1 MFSIIASVCR
11 HRLWLASFALVVAPC
26 VALAQ
31 QTQKPADAEDVLR
44 VSTELVQTDVSVFDK
59 GGNFIDN
66 LKPEQFVLKVDG
78 RPQPVSFFE
87 RIVAGSVSEDAQIAA
102 ARGTSRS
109 SGTSAAVPLDRGRA
123 VVFFLDDL
131 HLSPSSLVRTKE
143 MLLRFIDTQLRQNDQ
158 MAIASTSN
166 QLGFLSQLTDDKEVL
181 RAAVARLTVREQ
193 NEMVD
198 RERPWMNVA
207 QAIAVEQRNSDVTEY
222 FVDQTIKEN
231 PAFSTTDVG
240 GGGAAAA
247 ASSSR
252 DRARLYVQRRAA
264 QLIDISS
271 SVVLRTFDSLR
282 AVLRTFGDYP
292 GRKLVY
298 FVSDGFALELHRND
312 TYDRVR
318 LVTDAAV
325 RAGAVVYTLDARGLG
340 GQMADL
346 PSAADGSSADPTGRL
361 MGISMTNTTQ
371 EPLRTIADETGG
383 RAILN
388 TNSLELGVEKA
399 LKDTS
404 VYYLLAWK
412 PERAENRGG
421 KFSRIEVS
429 VKDRSDLTV
438 LVQRGFYTSPPAE
451 ADAKRDATKPAD
463 ATPPATGSGATSDPL
478 RNKEL
483 FAALRSPFPRAAL
496 PTSVTLNYVR
506 TKEAQLLLTV
516 SVQVEIDATKPGADG
531 ALPTDRVEV
540 IGALYNEQ
548 GKVVNTFQRTV
559 TITPRSAGVEI
570 PPTHRVA
577 LAFQSVVTTP
587 GLYQV
592 RLASR
597 DPKNRRTGSTSQWI
611 DVQDVTSKTF
621 SISSIFLGIRPAV
634 VSEEDAKAD
643 AAGPQ
648 LLVVA
653 DRRFAHDAPL
663 RFLVYAYNA
672 TVGAGGKPD
681 IAVQVQVF
689 RDDQPVITA
698 PLRKLDVENFTDFSR
713 LPYAAELSMAGV
725 PTGRYILR
733 LTAIDRVAK
742 SSASQSIKFTVE

>member
-1 MFSIIASVCR
+1 MPSMIHASIR
-11 HRLWLASFALVVAPC
+11 RRLWLASLALVAVAPC
-26 VALAQ
+26 LALAQ
-31 QTQKPADAEDVLR
+31 QAQQPADAEDVLR

-66 LKPEQFVLKVDG
+66 LKPEQFLLKIDG
-78 RPQPVSFFE
+78 KPQPISFFE
-87 RIVAGSVSEDAQIAA
+87 RIVAGSVNEDAQIAA
-102 ARGTSRS
+102 ARGAGRS
-109 SGTSAAVPLDRGRA
+109 GAGSAAALPLDRGRA

-131 HLSPSSLVRTKE
+131 HLSPTSLARTKE

-193 NEMVD
+193 GEMVD

-222 FVDQTIKEN
+222 FVDQTMKEN
-231 PAFSTTDVG
+231 PGFAMNDAG

-247 ASSSR
+247 NSAR

-264 QLIDISS
+264 QLIDTSS
-271 SVVLRTFDSLR
+271 AVVVRTFDSLR
-282 AVLRTFGDYP
+282 SVLRTFADYP

-325 RAGAVVYTLDARGLG
+325 RTGAVVYTLDARGLG
-340 GQMADL
+340 GQLADL

-361 MGISMTNTTQ
+361 TGVSMTTATQ

-438 LVQRGFYTSPPAE
+438 LVQRGFYTSPPAD
-451 ADAKRDATKPAD
+451 ADAKRAAAKPAD
-463 ATPPATGSGATSDPL
+463 ATAAAGTPATNDQA

-483 FAALRSPFPRAAL
+483 FAALRSPFPRNAL
-496 PTSVTLNYVR
+496 PTAVTLNYVR
-506 TKEAQLLLTV
+506 TKEAQLLLTL
-516 SVQVEIDATKPGADG
+516 SVQVEIDATKPSADG
-531 ALPTDRVEV
+531 TLPTDRVEV

-559 TITPRSAGVEI
+559 TITPRNAGVEI

-577 LAFQSVVTTP
+577 IAFQAVVTP

-597 DPKNRRTGSTSQWI
+597 DPKNHRTGSTSQWVE
-611 DVQDVTSKTF
+611 VQDVNGKGF
-621 SISSIFLGIRPAV
+621 SVSSVFLGIRPAV

-663 RFLVYAYNA
+663 RFLVYVYNS
-672 TVGAGGKPD
+672 TVGADGKPD

-698 PLRKLDVENFTDFSR
+698 PLRKLDVTGFTDFSR

-742 SSASQSIKFTVE
+742 SSASQSVKFTLE

>member
-1 MFSIIASVCR
+1 MSSIKECTR
-11 HRLWLASFALVVAPC
+11 RRRWLASLALALLAPC
-26 VALAQ
+26 LALAQ
-31 QTQKPADAEDVLR
+31 QQQKPANSEEVLR
-44 VSTELVQTDVSVFDK
+44 VTTELVQTDVSVFDK
-59 GGNFIDN
+59 GGKFVDN

-78 RPQPVSFFE
+78 RPQPISFFE
-87 RIVAGSVSEDAQIAA
+87 RIVSGSVNEDAQLAA
-102 ARGTSRS
+102 ARGAGRS
-109 SGTSAAVPLDRGRA
+109 GGAGSATAVPLDRGRA

-131 HLSPSSLVRTKE
+131 HLSPPSLVRTKE

-158 MAIASTSN
+158 MAIATTSN

-181 RAAVARLTVREQ
+181 RAAVARLNTRESG
-193 NEMVD
+193 EMVD

-222 FVDQTIKEN
+222 FVDQTIKDN
-231 PAFSTTDVG
+231 PAFAMNDVT
-240 GGGAAAA
+240 GGGAAGAA
-247 ASSSR
+247 AAMNSSR

-271 SVVLRTFDSLR
+271 SVVVRTFDSLR
-282 AVLRTFGDYP
+282 GVLRTFADYP

-340 GQMADL
+340 AQLADL
-346 PSAADGSSADPTGRL
+346 PRADDGSSADPMGRL
-361 MGISMTNTTQ
+361 MGISMTTTTQ

-412 PERAENRGG
+412 PEREENRGG
-421 KFSRIEVS
+421 KFRRVEVS

-438 LVQRGFYTSPPAE
+438 LVQRGFYTAPPD
-451 ADAKRDATKPAD
+451 ADAATAAGVPA
-463 ATPPATGSGATSDPL
+463 PPEQM

-483 FAALRSPFPRAAL
+483 FAALRSPFPRDAL
-496 PTSVTLNYVR
+496 PTAVTLNYVK
-506 TKEAQLLLTV
+506 TKDAQLILTM
-516 SVQVEIDATKPGADG
+516 SVQVEIDASKPGSDG
-531 ALPTDRVEV
+531 TLPTDRAEV
-540 IGALYNEQ
+540 LGALYSDQ
-548 GKVVNTFQRTV
+548 GKVISTFQRAAN
-559 TITPRSAGVEI
+559 ITPKNAGVEI
-570 PPTHRVA
+570 PRTHRVA
-577 LAFQSVVTTP
+577 FAFQAPVAP
-587 GLYQV
+587 GMYQV
-592 RLASR
+592 RFASR

-611 DVQDVTSKTF
+611 EVQNVNGKGF
-621 SISSIFLGIRPAV
+621 AVSSVFLGIRPAV
-634 VSEEDAKAD
+634 VTEEDAKAD

-648 LLVVA
+648 VLVVA
-653 DRRFAHDAPL
+653 DRHFAHDMPL

-672 TVGAGGKPD
+672 AIGADGKPD

-689 RDDQPVITA
+689 RDDQPVITT
-698 PLRKLDVENFTDFSR
+698 PLRKLDTEGFTDFSR

-725 PTGRYILR
+725 PAGRYILR

-742 SSASQSIKFTVE
+742 SSASQSVKFTLQ